1 VGIIADDMPPGAFEG
16 RRLARVVGGDMAVEM
31 APLPERRTEVAPAI
45 TCMLVGAG
53 VLTLNDGLIKALA
66 ATYPTGEVL
75 FIRGVFVWPWILLL
89 AMRSG
94 GFPSLRIHNIKGQ
107 ALRGGCVI
115 ASAFLFITGLRHLA
129 LADAIAVSFTGPLF
143 ITALAPLLLGETVGW
158 RRWLAVLVGFAG
170 VLFMLR
176 PGSAALQW
184 AIVYPLGAAV
194 FGGLRDLI
202 TRRIAG
208 TETTVAVLAVT
219 TTVVLLAGLA
229 TGPLVDWVL
238 PGLGDIAKFA
248 ASGALIAV
256 AHTLMI
262 EAFRRGEAALVA
274 PFKYSSLLWATL
286 IGFFMFGE
294 LPDPWT
300 IFGAVTIVLA
310 GLYVLHRETQLRR
323 RQWRVTAN
331 GPSARL
337 RRSVTAG
344 PGLDDLR

>member
-1 VGIIADDMPPGAFEG
+1 MAAD
-16 RRLARVVGGDMAVEM
+16 L
-31 APLPERRTEVAPAI
+31 APLPQKRTEVAPPIA
-45 TCMLVGAG
+45 CMLVGVA
-53 VLTLNDGLIKALA
+53 VLTLNDALIKSLA
-66 ATYPTGEVL
+66 AIYPTGEML

-94 GFPSLRIHNIKGQ
+94 GLACLRIHNLKGQ
-107 ALRGGCVI
+107 AVRGGCVI
-115 ASAFLFITGLRHLA
+115 ASAFLFITGLRHLT

-143 ITALAPLLLGETVGW
+143 ITALAPFVLGEKVGW

-176 PGSAALQW
+176 PGSAVLQW
-184 AIVYPLGAAV
+184 AIIFPLGAAIC
-194 FGGLRDLI
+194 GGLRDLI

-229 TGPLVDWVL
+229 TTIFEDWVHPRPADL
-238 PGLGDIAKFA
+238 ATFA
-248 ASGALIAV
+248 ASGALLAV

-274 PFKYSSLLWATL
+274 PFKYTSLLWATL
-286 IGFFMFGE
+286 IGFLMFGE
-294 LPDPWT
+294 LPDRWT
-300 IFGAVTIVLA
+300 MAGAVIIVLA
-310 GLYVLHRETQLRR
+310 GLYVLYRETQLKRR
-323 RQWRVTAN
+323 KRPITAT

-337 RRSVTAG
+337 
-344 PGLDDLR
+344 